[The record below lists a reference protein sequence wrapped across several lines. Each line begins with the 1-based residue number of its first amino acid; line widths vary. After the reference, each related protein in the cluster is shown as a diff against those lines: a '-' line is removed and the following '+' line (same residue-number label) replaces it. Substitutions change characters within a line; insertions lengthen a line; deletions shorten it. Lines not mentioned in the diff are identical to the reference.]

1 MLSGDL
7 MNAVGWQ
14 EEMEEDQPEA
24 QDNDDDNDQGRRSRD
39 EEIIDF

>member
-24 QDNDDDNDQGRRSRD
+24 QDDDDNDQGRRSRD